1 MHIVLF
7 RIGLFSQEQVRSYP
21 YKKFKLNP
29 QKPSNHETQP
39 SFICLSDYQFYT
51 ILNLSKSEIKFMYK
65 VFSLVRAGIPEDI
78 VKQAIK
84 SEGGWR

>member
-7 RIGLFSQEQVRSYP
+7 RIGLFSREQVRSYP

-39 SFICLSDYQFYT
+39 SFIYLSDYQFRT
-51 ILNLSKSEIKFMYK
+51 ILNLSKLGISKCTRCFSESFI
-65 VFSLVRAGIPEDI
+65 RCA
-78 VKQAIK
+78 KQQCALLGK
-84 SEGGWR
+84 PAK